1 MTPSPAETGAQ
12 LLQRFTQAALTFAKP
27 RPVHVDMLVQF
38 DDVPVIVRIRD
49 GRVAEIVEKG
59 VALQSWDFAVKGSA
73 EGWGKFWLATP
84 PAGWHDLLALN
95 KRRVFTIEG
104 HLHPLMAHLQ
114 FIKDLLASP
123 REVMV

>member
-1 MTPSPAETGAQ
+1 MTRSIAATGAQ
-12 LLQRFTQAALTFAKP
+12 LLQRFTQVALTFAKP

-49 GRVAEIVEKG
+49 GRVTEIVEKG

-73 EGWGKFWLATP
+73 EGWSQFWLATP

-95 KRRVFTIEG
+95 KRGAFTIEG

-123 REVMV
+123 REAVA

>member
-1 MTPSPAETGAQ
+1 MTRSTAVTGAQ
-12 LLQRFTQAALTFAKP
+12 LLQRFTQAALTFAKT
-27 RPVHVDMLVQF
+27 RFVQVDMLVQF

-49 GRVAEIVEKG
+49 GRVTEIVEKG

-73 EGWGKFWLATP
+73 EGWSKFWLATP

-95 KRRVFTIEG
+95 KRRAFIIEG

-123 REVMV
+123 REAVA

>member
-1 MTPSPAETGAQ
+1 MTRSTAATGAQ
-12 LLQRFTQAALTFAKP
+12 LLQRFIQAASTFAKP
-27 RPVHVDMLVQF
+27 RPVQLDMLVHF
-38 DDVPVIVRIRD
+38 DDVPVIVRIRN

-59 VALQSWDFAVKGSA
+59 VALQSWDFAVKGTA
-73 EGWGKFWLATP
+73 DGWNRFWLATP

-95 KRRVFTIEG
+95 KRRAFTIEG

-123 REVMV
+123 REVAA

>member
-1 MTPSPAETGAQ
+1 MTRSTAATGAQ
-12 LLQRFTQAALTFAKP
+12 LLQRFTKVALTFAKP

-73 EGWGKFWLATP
+73 EGWSKFWLATP

-123 REVMV
+123 REAVA

>member
-1 MTPSPAETGAQ
+1 MTRSTAVTGAQ

-27 RPVHVDMLVQF
+27 RFVQVDMLVQF

-49 GRVAEIVEKG
+49 GRVTEIVEKG

-73 EGWGKFWLATP
+73 EGWSKFWLATP

-95 KRRVFTIEG
+95 KRRAFIIEG

-123 REVMV
+123 REAVA

>member
-1 MTPSPAETGAQ
+1 MTRSTAATGAQ
-12 LLQRFTQAALTFAKP
+12 LLQRFAQAALTFAKP

-38 DDVPVIVRIRD
+38 DDVPVIVRIRG
-49 GRVAEIVEKG
+49 GRVTEIVEKG

-73 EGWGKFWLATP
+73 EGWSQFWLATP

-123 REVMV
+123 REAVA

>member
-1 MTPSPAETGAQ
+1 MTRRTAETGAQ
-12 LLQRFTQAALTFAKP
+12 LLQRFAQAASTFTKP
-27 RPVHVDMLVQF
+27 RPVQVDMLVQF
-38 DDVPVIVRIRD
+38 DELPVIVRIRD
-49 GRVAEIVEKG
+49 GRVTEIVEKG

-73 EGWGKFWLATP
+73 EGWSQFWLATP

-95 KRRVFTIEG
+95 KRGAFTIEG

-123 REVMV
+123 REAVA

>member
-1 MTPSPAETGAQ
+1 MIRSTAATGAQ
-12 LLQRFTQAALTFAKP
+12 LLQRFTTVALTFAKP

-38 DDVPVIVRIRD
+38 DDVPAIARIRD

-73 EGWGKFWLATP
+73 EGWSKFWLATP

-123 REVMV
+123 REAVA

>member
-1 MTPSPAETGAQ
+1 MTRSTAVTGAQ

-27 RPVHVDMLVQF
+27 RPVQVDMLVQF

-49 GRVAEIVEKG
+49 GRVVEIVEKG
-59 VALQSWDFAVKGSA
+59 VSLQSWDFAVKGSA
-73 EGWGKFWLATP
+73 EGWSQFWLATP

-95 KRRVFTIEG
+95 KRRAFIIEG

-123 REVMV
+123 REAVA

>member
-1 MTPSPAETGAQ
+1 MTRSPAETGAH
-12 LLQRFTQAALTFAKP
+12 LLQRFTQAASTFAKP
-27 RPVHVDMLVQF
+27 RPVQVDMLVQF
-38 DDVPVIVRIRD
+38 DNVPVIVRVRD
-49 GRVAEIVEKG
+49 GCVAEIVEKG

-73 EGWGKFWLATP
+73 EGWSQFWLATP

-95 KRRVFTIEG
+95 KRGAFTIEG

-123 REVMV
+123 REVAA

>member
-1 MTPSPAETGAQ
+1 MTLSPAETGAQ
-12 LLQRFTQAALTFAKP
+12 LLQRFTQAASTFAKP
-27 RPVHVDMLVQF
+27 RPVRADMLVQF
-38 DDVPVIVRIRD
+38 DDVPAIVRIRD
-49 GRVAEIVEKG
+49 GRVTEIVERG
-59 VALQSWDFAVKGSA
+59 VALQSWDFAVKGTA
-73 EGWGKFWLATP
+73 EGWSKFWLPTP

-123 REVMV
+123 REVAA

>member
-1 MTPSPAETGAQ
+1 MTRSTTVTGAQ
-12 LLQRFTQAALTFAKP
+12 LLQRFTQAASTFAKP
-27 RPVHVDMLVQF
+27 RSVQLDMLVQF

-73 EGWGKFWLATP
+73 EGCSKFWLATP

-95 KRRVFTIEG
+95 KRRAFTIEG

-123 REVMV
+123 REAAA

>member
-1 MTPSPAETGAQ
+1 MTLSTAATGAQ

-49 GRVAEIVEKG
+49 GRVTEIVEKG

-73 EGWGKFWLATP
+73 EGWSQFWLAMP

-95 KRRVFTIEG
+95 KRGAFTIEG

-123 REVMV
+123 REAVA

>member
-1 MTPSPAETGAQ
+1 MTLSTAATGAQ
-12 LLQRFTQAALTFAKP
+12 LLQRFTQTALTFAKS

-49 GRVAEIVEKG
+49 GRVTEIVEKG

-73 EGWGKFWLATP
+73 EGWSQFWLAMP

-95 KRRVFTIEG
+95 KRGAFTIEG

-123 REVMV
+123 REAVA

>member
-1 MTPSPAETGAQ
+1 MTRSIAATGAQ
-12 LLQRFTQAALTFAKP
+12 LLQRFTQVALTFAKP

-49 GRVAEIVEKG
+49 GRVTEIVEKG
-59 VALQSWDFAVKGSA
+59 VALQSWDFSVKGSA
-73 EGWGKFWLATP
+73 EGWSQFWLATP

-95 KRRVFTIEG
+95 KRGAFTIEG

-123 REVMV
+123 REALA

>member
-1 MTPSPAETGAQ
+1 MTRSIAATGAQ
-12 LLQRFTQAALTFAKP
+12 LLQRFTQVALTFAKP

-49 GRVAEIVEKG
+49 GRVTEIVEKG

-73 EGWGKFWLATP
+73 EGWSQFWLATP

-95 KRRVFTIEG
+95 KRGAFTIEG

-123 REVMV
+123 REALA

>member
-1 MTPSPAETGAQ
+1 VQGAWCDVRWALHAQ
-12 LLQRFTQAALTFAKP
+12 LYYTRCRGDSDDL
-27 RPVHVDMLVQF
+27 PVL
-38 DDVPVIVRIRD
+38 VRIRD

-59 VALQSWDFAVKGSA
+59 VALQSWDFAVKGTA
-73 EGWGKFWLATP
+73 EGWSKFWLATP

-123 REVMV
+123 REVAA

>member
-1 MTPSPAETGAQ
+1 MTRSTAATGAQ
-12 LLQRFTQAALTFAKP
+12 LLQRFAQAALTFAKP

-73 EGWGKFWLATP
+73 EGWSQFWLATP

-123 REVMV
+123 REAVA

>member
-1 MTPSPAETGAQ
+1 MTRSTTVTGAQ

-95 KRRVFTIEG
+95 KRRAFTIEG

>member
-1 MTPSPAETGAQ
+1 MTLSTAATGAQ
-12 LLQRFTQAALTFAKP
+12 LLQRFTQTALTFAKP

-49 GRVAEIVEKG
+49 GRVTEIVEKG

-73 EGWGKFWLATP
+73 EGWSQFWLAMP

-95 KRRVFTIEG
+95 KRGAFTIEG

-123 REVMV
+123 REAVA

>member
-1 MTPSPAETGAQ
+1 MIRSTAVTGAQ

-73 EGWGKFWLATP
+73 EGWSKFWLATP

-123 REVMV
+123 REAVA

>member
-1 MTPSPAETGAQ
+1 MTRRTAETGAQ
-12 LLQRFTQAALTFAKP
+12 LLQRFTQAASIFTKP
-27 RPVHVDMLVQF
+27 RPVQVDMLVQF
-38 DDVPVIVRIRD
+38 DELPVIVRIRD
-49 GRVAEIVEKG
+49 GRVTEIVEKG

-73 EGWGKFWLATP
+73 EGWSQFWLATP

-95 KRRVFTIEG
+95 KRGAFTIEG

-123 REVMV
+123 REAVA

>member
-1 MTPSPAETGAQ
+1 MTRSTAATGGQ
-12 LLQRFTQAALTFAKP
+12 LLQRFTQAALTFTKP

-49 GRVAEIVEKG
+49 GRVAAIVEKG

-73 EGWGKFWLATP
+73 EGWSKFWLATP

-95 KRRVFTIEG
+95 KRREFIIEG

>member
-1 MTPSPAETGAQ
+1 MTLSTAATGAQ
-12 LLQRFTQAALTFAKP
+12 LLQRFTQTALTFAKP

-49 GRVAEIVEKG
+49 GRVTEIVEKG

-73 EGWGKFWLATP
+73 EGWSQFWLATP

-95 KRRVFTIEG
+95 KRGAFTIEG

-123 REVMV
+123 REALA